1 MTATISLHSNWIKF
15 TLESRY
21 IFYNISEQVLSYH
34 PPFPLSELSAFLRF
48 YKFKTDT
55 EKFIQ
60 FLSGNEHTIPLPSHQ
75 TESNQSVN
83 SVSNE
88 TREFSE
94 SPLSEIVT
102 TQTITPIND
111 DRIISEIKKLIGK
124 ENNIANF
131 VSQVFKMKFGAH
143 PLYQYTNTDKSLPQ
157 KAIVTLKGMELIEGK
172 MMPNRVLARLS
183 VDKVIIELLVPS
195 LYDEINLMLF
205 YPKEETIR
213 KCQKETRKKG
223 NKTKQYID
231 SHKTSQNIQIQ
242 STPIS
247 ELLID
252 NPSIVTQY
260 KESFK
265 YSPYELVGF
274 VKTIPGNEIEVNKT
288 KRSNDGIEY
297 YHCSIVHK
305 STNSIFDSTDSN
317 EEISIQSA
325 SQKYLKFLFQDM
337 KYFELVKK
345 IDKQFN
351 P

>member
-1 MTATISLHSNWIKF
+1 MTATISLHSNWLKF

-21 IFYNISEQVLSYH
+21 IFYNIREQVLSYH
-34 PPFPLSELSAFLRF
+34 PPFPLSELSAFLSF

-60 FLSGNEHTIPLPSHQ
+60 LLSGNDQTISVPSPQ
-75 TESNQSVN
+75 TESNQSIT

-94 SPLSEIVT
+94 TPLSEIVT

-111 DRIISEIKKLIGK
+111 ERIISEIKKLIGK
-124 ENNIANF
+124 EKNIANF
-131 VSQVFKMKFGAH
+131 VGQVFKMKYGTH

-157 KAIVTLKGMELIEGK
+157 KAIVTLKGMELIIGK
-172 MMPNRVLARLS
+172 MMPNRVLSRLS

-195 LYDEINLMLF
+195 LYDEINLTLF

-213 KCQKETRKKG
+213 KCQKEVQRKG
-223 NKTKQYID
+223 NKVKKPIEI
-231 SHKTSQNIQIQ
+231 SQTIQTQ
-242 STPIS
+242 SIPIN

-260 KESFK
+260 KDSFK
-265 YSPYELVGF
+265 YSPYDLVSL
-274 VKTIPGNEIEVNKT
+274 VKTIPGNEIELFKT
-288 KRSNDGIEY
+288 KRANDGIEY

-305 STNSIFDSTDSN
+305 RTDSIFDSTDSN
-317 EEISIQSA
+317 EEISIQIA
-325 SQKYLKFLFQDM
+325 SQKFLKFLFKDM
-337 KYFELVKK
+337 KYCELVKK
-345 IDKQFN
+345 IDQQFN